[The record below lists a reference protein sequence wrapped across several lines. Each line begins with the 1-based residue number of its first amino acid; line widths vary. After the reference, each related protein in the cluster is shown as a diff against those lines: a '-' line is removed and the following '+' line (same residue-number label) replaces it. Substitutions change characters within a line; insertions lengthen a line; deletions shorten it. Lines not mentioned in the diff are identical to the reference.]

1 MVDEKERYE
10 QAKRRVEELREFYN
24 HLTAYIIVNTVLAII
39 NFVTSPWV
47 WWFYWVSIFWGIGLL
62 MHGASVFIKRGIL
75 DEDWEE
81 RKIREIMEKDKKG

>member
-39 NFVTSPWV
+39 NFVTSPWI
-47 WWFYWVSIFWGIGLL
+47 WWFYWVSIFWGIAL
-62 MHGASVFIKRGIL
+62 MHGASVSKLGIL
-75 DEDWEE
+75 DEYGKHE
-81 RKIREIMEKDKKG
+81 DKGNNGEG